1 MNIFLTLLV
10 IFLLIFT
17 VYIICYYYY
26 RNKYIDIKSP
36 ATILEKNKSI
46 LSILKWNAETIPYS
60 NYCALNLKK
69 NNSKEW
75 KSINYK
81 EYYNNVKQF
90 AECLYNN
97 NIEKNSKIAILGFN
111 SQEWYYAHLGT
122 MLLGGCSVG
131 LYPTSDKKT
140 CEYIINQTNTS
151 VIVID
156 DSKQLKKLIDI
167 KIPSVKLII
176 YYGNCSQ
183 NIIEKVNPSIKVL
196 NYLQLINTKIE
207 KKIEFNLPNL
217 DKTATIIYTSGTTGN
232 PKGVVITHN
241 NITSILKNM
250 TININYNS
258 NIQFNVGEKIISYL
272 PLNHIAA
279 QIMDIYLPICIV
291 GEIYFAQPD
300 ALKGSLI
307 NTLKEVKPTIFIGV
321 PRVWEKMMEKLNSK
335 FIVPPEYLKLINNI
349 IKGAI
354 GLNNCKYAI
363 TAAAPLDDYT
373 KKFFKKLDI
382 DIYDVYG
389 MSETAGPISL
399 SYPGN
404 EKLGSVGKPIIDIK
418 ISKENEILVKGE
430 SVFKKY
436 YKNSSET
443 EKVFENNWLKTGDMG
458 KLDNDG
464 FLFITGRLKDIII
477 TAGGENVSPIPIE
490 DKLKHYLSIYFD
502 YIIIIGDKRKFLSVL
517 LVPKYKFESS
527 DNLIK
532 DFDNMEL
539 INEHIKNSLE
549 KVNNTAPSNA
559 CKIQKWEILKNKF
572 NIGDELTP
580 TLKIKRRNIQDKYK
594 EVIDKLYK

>member
-1 MNIFLTLLV
+1 MNICLV
-10 IFLLIFT
+10 LFILILLIIT
-17 VYIICYYYY
+17 VYIIYFYY
-26 RNKYIDIKSP
+26 NKNKCNNMKSP
-36 ATILEKNKSI
+36 STILDDNNTI
-46 LSILKWNAETIPYS
+46 LGILKWNAETIPYS
-60 NYCALNLKK
+60 NKNALNFKR

-75 KSINYK
+75 KIISYK
-81 EYYNNVKQF
+81 EYYNNVLRF

-97 NIEKNSKIAILGFN
+97 NLEKDPKVAILGFN
-111 SQEWYYAHLGT
+111 SPEWYYAHLGT

-131 LYPTSDKKT
+131 LYPTSDSKT
-140 CEYIINQTNTS
+140 CEYIINQTNVS
-151 VIVID
+151 VLVVD
-156 DSKQLKKLIDI
+156 DSKQLEKFTNIN
-167 KIPSVKLII
+167 IPSVKLII
-176 YYGNCSQ
+176 YYGNCSFD
-183 NIIEKVNPSIKVL
+183 IIEKIDSSIKII
-196 NYLQLINTKIE
+196 NYLQFINTKIH
-207 KKIEFNLPNL
+207 KKITFNNPDKN
-217 DKTATIIYTSGTTGN
+217 KTATIIYTSGTTGN
-232 PKGVVITHN
+232 PKGVIIKHK

-258 NIQFNVGEKIISYL
+258 NIQFNIGEKIISYL

-307 NTLKEVKPTIFIGV
+307 TTLKEVNPTIFIGV
-321 PRVWEKMMEKLNSK
+321 PRVWEKMMEKLNNK
-335 FIVPPEYLKLINNI
+335 FIVSPEYFKLINNV

-363 TAAAPLDDYT
+363 TAAAPLDDNT
-373 KKFFKKLDI
+373 KKFFKKLEI

-389 MSETAGPISL
+389 MSETTGPISL

-404 EKLGSVGKPIIDIK
+404 EKLGSVGKPIIDVK
-418 ISKENEILVKGE
+418 ISKENEILVKGD

-436 YKNSSET
+436 YKNNKET
-443 EKVFENNWLKTGDMG
+443 DKVFNNKWFKTGDMG
-458 KLDNDG
+458 KIDNDG

-517 LVPKYKFESS
+517 LVPKYKSETSE
-527 DNLIK
+527 NLIK
-532 DFDNMEL
+532 DFDNMEF
-539 INEHIKNSLE
+539 INKHIKNSLD
-549 KVNNTAPSNA
+549 KVNKCASSNA

-572 NIGDELTP
+572 NIGEELTP
-580 TLKIKRRNIQDKYK
+580 TLKIKRGNIQEKYK